1 MNTLQRLIANATGM
15 QAEVNALKAQ
25 VAQAVEQRGDI
36 NVVMTEI
43 LRENRKS
50 AGNSV
55 TPGNALSVTAY
66 WACLRVLSETVGS
79 LPLITYER
87 LPQGKARAQQ
97 HRLYRLLH
105 DQPNELMTA
114 ISLRETMTLH
124 MASWGNAYALLIYDE
139 SGQVVEIW
147 PMRPDRVLEKRTQGN
162 RRLYHYQWDNGRM
175 EWLSNDEVWQ
185 IPGLGGNGL
194 DGYSVATLF
203 RRSLGL
209 AMDTEEFGSRFFSND
224 ARPGIILEHPGKLGD
239 VAHKNLRESI
249 DEDHLGVEKSHR
261 PMILEEGMKLHEV
274 GIPPED
280 AQFLQ
285 TRQFQVRE
293 IARMFR
299 MPPHMIQ
306 DLEQATFA
314 NIEHQGIEF
323 VVHTLRPYL
332 VRWEQGI
339 LKDLINERER
349 GRIYAEHLVDGLLR
363 GDIKS
368 RYEAYAVGRQ
378 NGWLSANDI
387 RELENMNPID
397 GGNVYLVPMNMI
409 PADQVSS
416 FGLNNS
422 SGGGSPDTA
431 RSLRLLASKES
442 RAQRS
447 AASRQR
453 LGQAYQQVLLDAAD
467 RVMRREA
474 NYISTQAEKHF
485 TSRDSTSF
493 LLWLEEFEREHQ
505 EWVFRQL
512 LPILNAFMALIAR
525 EAVDEVGVDQEVG
538 ETVDRYSRSYT
549 GSMAHQE
556 AGISQYRM
564 KAALQKALNDGID
577 PLEAVNVEL
586 DAWRENRPAEIADE
600 QKTRAQNAMAKVI
613 YQMVG
618 IQILRWVS
626 TGDSCPFCQ
635 RMNGKTASI
644 TKTFVAAGEGVD
656 GDGGDAPMTSTT
668 DIGHPPL
675 HKGCDCLIMAG

>member
-36 NVVMTEI
+36 NVVMTDI

-87 LPQGKARAQQ
+87 FPEGKARAPQ

-105 DQPNELMTA
+105 DQPNELMSA
-114 ISLRETMTLH
+114 ISFRETMTLH
-124 MASWGNAYALLIYDE
+124 MASWGNAYALLIYDD
-139 SGQVVEIW
+139 SGEVIEMW
-147 PMRPDRVLEKRTQGN
+147 PLRPDRVLEKRTNGN

-194 DGYSVATLF
+194 DGYSMVSLF

-209 AMDTEEFGSRFFSND
+209 AMDTEEFGARFFSND

-239 VAHKNLRESI
+239 AAYKNLKETI

-293 IARMFR
+293 VARMFR

-332 VRWEQGI
+332 VRWEQAI
-339 LKDLINERER
+339 QKDLMTEAER
-349 GRIYAEHLVDGLLR
+349 GRFYAEHLVDGLLR

-387 RELENMNPID
+387 RELENMNPVT
-397 GGNVYLVPMNMI
+397 GGDVYLVPLNMI
-409 PADQVSS
+409 PADQVGNLGIDKPVS
-416 FGLNNS
+416 
-422 SGGGSPDTA
+422 GGSPDTA
-431 RSLRLLASKES
+431 RSLALLTGKEA

-447 AASRQR
+447 SIARR
-453 LGQAYQQVLLDAAD
+453 RIGLAYREVILDVAG
-467 RVMRREA
+467 RVIRRETRD
-474 NYISTQAEKHF
+474 IGEQARKHF
-485 TSRDSTSF
+485 ATRDASSF
-493 LLWLEEFEREHQ
+493 LIWLEEFEREHQ
-505 EWVFRQL
+505 DWAARQF
-512 LPILNAFMALIAR
+512 LPILNAFMGLIAR
-525 EAVDEVGVDQEVG
+525 EAVEEVGVDQEVG
-538 ETVDRYSRSYT
+538 ESVDRFSRSYT
-549 GSMAHQE
+549 GSLAHQE
-556 AGISQYRM
+556 AGISQSRM
-564 KAALQKALNDGID
+564 KDALQRAASDGMD
-577 PLEAVNVEL
+577 PLEAVSAEL
-586 DAWRENRPAEIADE
+586 DDWRENRPAEIAGE
-600 QKTRAQNAMAKVI
+600 QKTRAQNAIAKVV
-613 YQMVG
+613 YQLVG
-618 IQILRWVS
+618 VQVLRWVS
-626 TGDSCPFCQ
+626 SGGSCPYCQ
-635 RMNGKTASI
+635 KMNGKTASI
-644 TKTFVAAGEGVD
+644 TRTFVAAGQGVEGD
-656 GDGGDAPMTSTT
+656 EGDAPMTTTT